1 MAVYKPLLKDVIDS
15 VEKYVK
21 AHKLPP
27 VYYNIETKS
36 TVEGD
41 DVYHPKP
48 AAFTQLFY
56 DVVAGKKVAI
66 RCILQSFDVR
76 TLQEM
81 KKIDPLITTALL
93 VENIEG
99 FDKNIERLGF
109 PPSIYSPDHK
119 LVTEKL
125 IEKCHALNIKV
136 LPWTV
141 NEEKTLIRLKK
152 MGVDGIISDYPDR
165 AIKVLR

>member
-1 MAVYKPLLKDVIDS
+1 MAAYKPLLKDVIDS

-21 AHKLPP
+21 ANKLPP

-36 TVEGD
+36 TRDGD

-48 AAFTQLFY
+48 NVFTQLFY
-56 DVVAGKKVAI
+56 DVIAEKKVVS
-66 RCILQSFDVR
+66 RCILQSFDPR
-76 TLQEM
+76 TLQEI
-81 KKIDPLITTALL
+81 KKIDPLVNTALL
-93 VENIEG
+93 VGNLDG
-99 FDKNIERLGF
+99 FDKNIAKLGF
-109 PPSIYSPDHK
+109 PPAIYSPDHK

-136 LPWTV
+136 IPWTV
-141 NEEKTLIRLKK
+141 NDEKTMLRLKK
-152 MGVDGIISDYPDR
+152 MGVDGLISDYPDR